1 MNFWAVAQ
9 FSLHCSS
16 SCLLLEL
23 ELQLVTG
30 FGDKMA
36 TDYRTNENKH
46 VTVRV
51 LIGCF
56 FGALVIMTMVIGG
69 VYSAHQNNIKDR
81 LFTSECLK
89 NGGEIRNTNSGLM
102 CDK

>member
-1 MNFWAVAQ
+1 M
-9 FSLHCSS
+9 
-16 SCLLLEL
+16 
-23 ELQLVTG
+23 QLDTG
-30 FGDKMA
+30 FGDKMTA
-36 TDYRTNENKH
+36 DYRSIEHKH
-46 VTVRV
+46 VTIRV

-81 LFTSECLK
+81 LFTSTCLK
-89 NGGEIRNTNSGLM
+89 NGGEVRNTNSGLM

>member
-1 MNFWAVAQ
+1 M
-9 FSLHCSS
+9 
-16 SCLLLEL
+16 
-23 ELQLVTG
+23 QLVTG
-30 FGDKMA
+30 FGDKMT

-81 LFTSECLK
+81 QFTTVCIQN
-89 NGGEIRNTNSGLM
+89 NGEVRNTTNGLT